1 MWLRRASPEA
11 ACRSHVASEVPD
23 ILRMGVPQEDS
34 RRIDELQRQVEWLKQ
49 NTVRH
54 DAQLEA
60 ALQRLGNEEQE
71 RQLKRSQS
79 FYGMF
84 GLSR

>member
-1 MWLRRASPEA
+1 
-11 ACRSHVASEVPD
+11 
-23 ILRMGVPQEDS
+23 
-34 RRIDELQRQVEWLKQ
+34 VEWLKQ
-49 NTVRH
+49 STVRH

-60 ALQRLGNEEQE
+60 ALQRLGIEEQE